1 MFCANRQYEMLVRPK
16 NRTAADEY
24 YHQGNV
30 WIEGREGNDYCI
42 ELRNHTATPAM
53 FIVSVDG
60 LDVLQGQTAGANSP
74 GFIVPAFGLAVVQGW
89 NIDNQ
94 QAAAF
99 LFSRKSTSY
108 VNQIGGST
116 TNTGVIGAMVFA
128 EKPPVY
134 TAQAA
139 QSLRSLAVGSMMSKS
154 LGTGF
159 GETLNQKLGQEHFLK
174 ATPGQPQ
181 AILAVYYNTAKNL
194 EKMGI
199 KLRRRR
205 DVSYQAD
212 PFPAYNS
219 GCAIPPGWKG

>member
-1 MFCANRQYEMLVRPK
+1 MFCANRHYELLVRPK

-42 ELRNHTATPAM
+42 ELRNHTATPAE
-53 FIVSVDG
+53 FVVSVDG
-60 LDVLQGQTAGANSP
+60 LDVLQGQPAGAHSP
-74 GFIVPAFGLAVVQGW
+74 GFIVPAFGITVVQGW
-89 NIDNQ
+89 NINNQ

-108 VNQIGGST
+108 VNLIGGST

-128 EKPPVY
+128 QKPPVLVAR
-134 TAQAA
+134 TAWMQNALVA
-139 QSLRSLAVGSMMSKS
+139 SSFSGS

-159 GETLNQKLGQEHFLK
+159 GETVNQNLVPQHFEK
-174 ATPGQPQ
+174 ATPGAPQ

-212 PFPAYNS
+212 PFPAYQS
-219 GCAIPPGWKG
+219 GCKPPPGWNG

>member
-1 MFCANRQYEMLVRPK
+1 MFCANRHYELLVRPK

-42 ELRNHTATPAM
+42 ELRNHTATPAE
-53 FIVSVDG
+53 FVVSVDG
-60 LDVLQGQTAGANSP
+60 LDVLQGKPAGAHSP
-74 GFIVPAFGLAVVQGW
+74 GFIVPAFGITVVQGW
-89 NIDNQ
+89 NINNQ

-108 VNQIGGST
+108 VNLIGGST

-128 EKPPVY
+128 QKPPVLV
-134 TAQAA
+134 TRTPWMQNALVA
-139 QSLRSLAVGSMMSKS
+139 SSFSGS

-159 GETLNQKLGQEHFLK
+159 GETVNQNLVPQHFEK
-174 ATPGQPQ
+174 ATPAAPQ

-205 DVSYQAD
+205 DISYQAD
-212 PFPAYNS
+212 PFPAYQS
-219 GCAIPPGWKG
+219 GCKPPPGWNG

>member
-30 WIEGREGNDYCI
+30 WIEGREGSDYCI

-53 FIVSVDG
+53 FVVSVDG
-60 LDVLQGQTAGANSP
+60 LDVLHGKPAGPQSP
-74 GFIVPAFGLAVVQGW
+74 GFIVGAFGVTVVQGW
-89 NIDNQ
+89 NINNQ

-116 TNTGVIGAMVFA
+116 TNTGVIGTMVFA
-128 EKPPVY
+128 QKPQVIS
-134 TAQAA
+134 TQAA
-139 QSLRSLAVGSMMSKS
+139 MFRNSLVASSYGNS

-159 GETLNQKLGQEHFLK
+159 GETVSQKLTHEQFQA

-199 KLRRRR
+199 RLRRRK

-212 PFPAYNS
+212 PFPAYNT
-219 GCAIPPGWKG
+219 GCTPPPGWKG

>member
-1 MFCANRQYEMLVRPK
+1 VRPK

-24 YHQGNV
+24 YHQGNF

-42 ELRNHTATPAM
+42 ELRNHTTRPAM
-53 FIVSVDG
+53 FVVSVDG

-74 GFIVPAFGLAVVQGW
+74 GFIVPAVGVTVVQGW
-89 NIDNQ
+89 NINNQ

-99 LFSRKSTSY
+99 LFTRKSTSY

-134 TAQAA
+134 TAQETG
-139 QSLRSLAVGSMMSKS
+139 LRNTLVASSFSGS

-159 GETLNQKLGQEHFLK
+159 GEALTQKLSQEHFLK

-181 AILAVYYNTAKNL
+181 AILALYYNTAKNL

-212 PFPAYNS
+212 PFPAYQS
-219 GCAIPPGWKG
+219 GCKPPPGWNS